1 MQKLMSFTLIAVLIT
16 ACATSPLGRRQL
28 LLMPAD
34 QVAQMGVTAYAQMK
48 AQQPL
53 SGDTAINNRVQCVSN
68 ALLSVVGDASAWEVT
83 VFQDAAANAFALP
96 GQKIGVNDGLLNVAV
111 SPDQLAAVIGHEI
124 GHVQAQHGN
133 ERMSVQFATQT
144 GLQLLNALSGEGS
157 EEKAL
162 VIAALGAGAQFGVV
176 LPFSRSHESEADL
189 IGLELM
195 ARAGF
200 DPRASVALWQNMAA
214 ASNGAPPELL
224 STHPAHDTRIR
235 DLEENMAAAVALYQ
249 QAKAAGRKPNCG

>member
-1 MQKLMSFTLIAVLIT
+1 MRKLFLVTLIATLIA

-48 AQQPL
+48 AEQPL
-53 SGDTAINNRVQCVSN
+53 SADQQINTRVECVSA
-68 ALLSVVGDASAWEVT
+68 ALLSVAGDAGAWEVT

-96 GQKIGVNDGLLNVAV
+96 GQKIGVNTGLLNVAKT
-111 SPDQLAAVIGHEI
+111 PDQLAAVIGHEI

-144 GLQLLNALSGEGS
+144 GLQLLNAMSGEGS
-157 EEKAL
+157 EERAL

-200 DPRASVALWQNMAA
+200 DPRASVTLWQNMAA

-235 DLEENMAAAVALYQ
+235 DLQKNMAPAVGLYQ
-249 QAKAAGRKPNCG
+249 QAQAAGRRPDCG

>member
-1 MQKLMSFTLIAVLIT
+1 MRNMICVALVTTLVA

-48 AQQPL
+48 AEQPV
-53 SGDTAINNRVQCVSN
+53 STDSVVNRQVQCVSD
-68 ALLSVVGDASAWEVT
+68 ALLSVVGDTAAWEVT

-96 GQKIGVNDGLLNVAV
+96 GQKIGVNDGLLKVAT
-111 SPDQLAAVIGHEI
+111 SGDQLAAVIGHEI

-157 EEKAL
+157 QEKAL

-200 DPRASVALWQNMAA
+200 DPRASVTLWQNMAA
-214 ASNGAPPELL
+214 ASSGAPPELL
-224 STHPAHDTRIR
+224 STHPAHATRIS
-235 DLEENMAAAVALYQ
+235 DLEKHMAPALSLYK
-249 QAKAAGRKPNCG
+249 QAQAAGRRPNCG

>member
-1 MQKLMSFTLIAVLIT
+1 MRNLICLTVVAALVA

-48 AQQPL
+48 DQQPL
-53 SGDTAINNRVQCVSN
+53 STDAAVNQQVQCVSA
-68 ALLSVVGDASAWEVT
+68 ALLAVVGDAPAWEVT
-83 VFQDAAANAFALP
+83 VFKDAAANAFALP
-96 GQKIGVNDGLLNVAV
+96 GQKIGVNDGLLKVATT
-111 SPDQLAAVIGHEI
+111 PDQLAAVIGHEI

-200 DPRASVALWQNMAA
+200 DPQASVTLWQNMAR
-214 ASNGAPPELL
+214 ASNGAPPEIL

-235 DLEENMAAAVALYQ
+235 DLQEHMAPAQALYQ
-249 QAKAAGRKPNCG
+249 QARAAGRNPSCG